1 MFSYMTSTFSALV
14 GSSVLAQLFVAM
26 NRDTFEFAVKRS
38 APDISSAWLCC
49 IQSHATVRCLADM
62 QVIVIS
68 FTLIIG
74 LMLGTFAFVLRVGAV
89 RFND

>member
-1 MFSYMTSTFSALV
+1 
-14 GSSVLAQLFVAM
+14 
-26 NRDTFEFAVKRS
+26 
-38 APDISSAWLCC
+38 
-49 IQSHATVRCLADM
+49 M

-74 LMLGTFAFVLRVGAV
+74 LMLGTTAFVVKVGAV

>member
-1 MFSYMTSTFSALV
+1 MLSRFQGL
-14 GSSVLAQLFVAM
+14 LDL
-26 NRDTFEFAVKRS
+26 
-38 APDISSAWLCC
+38 
-49 IQSHATVRCLADM
+49 

-74 LMLGTFAFVLRVGAV
+74 LMLGTTAFVVRVGAV

>member
-1 MFSYMTSTFSALV
+1 
-14 GSSVLAQLFVAM
+14 
-26 NRDTFEFAVKRS
+26 
-38 APDISSAWLCC
+38 
-49 IQSHATVRCLADM
+49 M

-74 LMLGTFAFVLRVGAV
+74 LMLGTFAVVLKVGAV